1 MNEDVKLND
10 DENTLEV
17 VAAIDSVDDDTW
29 QIKVMNMDT
38 KEVAICKNV
47 PEYSAFLQ
55 NAVNNSSKES
65 FKATWFPSRAK
76 EEHILE
82 WKEELLK
89 YQQELED
96 INLADLKIH
105 F

>member
-1 MNEDVKLND
+1 MNEDIKLND

-17 VAAIDSVDDDTW
+17 VAAIDSVDDETW

-38 KEVAICKNV
+38 KEVAICKSI

-55 NAVNNSSKES
+55 TAVNNSPKES

-76 EEHILE
+76 DEHILE
-82 WKEELLK
+82 VKEELLK
-89 YQQELED
+89 YQKELED
-96 INLADLKIH
+96 INLADESDE
-105 F
+105 